1 MKKRSDLKR
10 RGLYEEKRV
19 DLKRR
24 GLYEE
29 KELT

>member
-1 MKKRSDLKR
+1 MK
-10 RGLYEEKRV
+10 KRV

-24 GLYEE
+24 DLYEEEELTSREEFFYEE